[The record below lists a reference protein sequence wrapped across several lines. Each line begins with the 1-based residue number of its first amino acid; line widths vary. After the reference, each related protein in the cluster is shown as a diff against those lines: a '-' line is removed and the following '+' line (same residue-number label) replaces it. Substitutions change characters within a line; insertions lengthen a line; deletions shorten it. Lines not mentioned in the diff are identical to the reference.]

1 MEIVTGME
9 PRVASAGKTNRN
21 FAALE
26 KRIAE
31 LEAQLNGSK
40 VEKPKAVKKT
50 EAAKAE

>member
-1 MEIVTGME
+1 MELVTGME

-26 KRIAE
+26 KRIADLEE
-31 LEAQLNGSK
+31 LLNDK
-40 VEKPKAVKKT
+40 KAPAKTVKKT